1 MSKLLR
7 RAKARFESAKMHYSR
22 ISEDDA
28 HLDMCCFDLHQVI
41 EFTLKFII
49 ESSGSRYKV
58 GHNLL
63 LQLADIDQLGIQIPD
78 KSFYLLNASIIN
90 TWETQT
96 RHFDDFTAVR
106 SIVDETIQKIPALF
120 NFADSLMVEERSSS
134 SMTESMNTFDI

>member
-7 RAKARFESAKMHYSR
+7 RAKARFESAKMQYSR

-28 HLDMCCFDLHQVI
+28 YLDMCCFDLQQVL
-41 EFTLKFII
+41 EFSLKYIV

-63 LQLADIDQLGIQIPD
+63 LQLTDIEQLGIEIPD
-78 KSFYLLNASIIN
+78 KSFYLSNASIIN

-96 RHFDDFTAVR
+96 RYFDDFTAVI
-106 SIVDETIQKIPALF
+106 SLVDEIIEKIPALF
-120 NFADSLMVEERSSS
+120 DFADSLVEEENSSK
-134 SMTESMNTFDI
+134 I